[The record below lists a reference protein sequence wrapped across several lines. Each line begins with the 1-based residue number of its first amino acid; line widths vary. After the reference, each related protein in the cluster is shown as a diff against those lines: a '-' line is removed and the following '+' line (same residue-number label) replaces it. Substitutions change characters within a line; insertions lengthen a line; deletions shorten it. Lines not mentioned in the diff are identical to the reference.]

1 MNNNP
6 TNKKLLPKL
15 RFPEFEGDGEWEEN
29 LLEDLSEFLKGKG
42 ISKADINNSGTLF
55 CIRYGEL
62 YTLYN
67 EVIGSVYSKT
77 NLNPDNLVLSR
88 KNDVLIPSSGETKED
103 IATASCVLK
112 DNVALGGDI
121 NVLRSNLNGIF
132 LTYFLN
138 GAKKNEISKLA
149 QGISVIHLY
158 ISQLK
163 KLKIQIPDLK
173 EQQKIANCLSSLDET
188 IEAANEKLNL
198 LKEHKK
204 GLLQQLFPAAGE
216 KVPKLRFP
224 EFINDG
230 DWEEKKLKDIAL
242 IVMGVSPKSSMYN
255 EDKVGLPLLQGNADI
270 KNRISFPR
278 IYTKQITKQCQ
289 KSDILFSV
297 RAPVGN
303 IAKSAHIACIGRGIA
318 AIRSSKSNSQE
329 FLYQFFISIENN
341 WGKVSQG
348 GTFDSINSND
358 LKSLS
363 ICLPQLIE
371 EQQKIADCLT
381 SIDNKIEAQANKIET
396 LKLHKKGLMQQL
408 FPTLN
413 EE

>member
-230 DWEEKKLKDIAL
+230 DWEEKELGMALKAESSTIAKNKLILLANGFSVYGADGKIGCIDTYEQETEYIAIVKDGS
-242 IVMGVSPKSSMYN
+242 GVGKLFFYECKSSVLGTLTY
-255 EDKVGLPLLQGNADI
+255 LLSKDVELFNLKWLYYLLLTVNFSPFVKGSGI
-270 KNRISFPR
+270 PH
-278 IYTKQITKQCQ
+278 IYYKDYSKLLIQIPKP
-289 KSDILFSV
+289 K
-297 RAPVGN
+297 
-303 IAKSAHIACIGRGIA
+303 
-318 AIRSSKSNSQE
+318 
-329 FLYQFFISIENN
+329 
-341 WGKVSQG
+341 
-348 GTFDSINSND
+348 
-358 LKSLS
+358 
-363 ICLPQLIE
+363 
-371 EQQKIADCLT
+371 EQQKIANSLT
-381 SIDNKIEAQANKIET
+381 SIDNKIEAQSNKIEVI
-396 LKLHKKGLMQQL
+396 KLHKKGLMQQL

-413 EE
+413 EEA